1 MSKITNYLY
10 QTNISDKELGISLL
24 IFRILL
30 SLSLINTHGLKKIV
44 HFENTVVHIP
54 DPFGLGGEMS
64 TYFAI
69 FANVFCPVFIILGFM
84 TRLALLPIMMTT
96 AIGFFVV
103 HVADPWAVKDVPLM
117 YLMTSTLLFVLGP
130 GSISL
135 DGKHSINQ

>member
-1 MSKITNYLY
+1 VT
-10 QTNISDKELGISLL
+10 LL

-44 HFENTVVHIP
+44 HFEETVAHIP

-69 FANVFCPVFIILGFM
+69 FANIFCPVFIIIGFM
-84 TRLALLPIMMTT
+84 TRAALLPIMMTT

-103 HVADPWAVKDVPLM
+103 HINDPWAIKDVPLM

-135 DGKHSINQ
+135 DGKQSINKS